1 MKGTTVED
9 ILKKNTDVLKKH
21 HVRRIG
27 IFGSYAR
34 GDHDA
39 SSDID
44 ILVEFDDGAFG
55 RNYRGYF
62 DTVTSLSADLSA
74 LLNNNV
80 DLVTFDMLSPRI
92 APDVLKEVKII
103 EEL

>member
-1 MKGTTVED
+1 MKGTTIED
-9 ILKKNTDVLKKH
+9 ILKRNTDVLKKH
-21 HVRRIG
+21 HVRKIG

-39 SSDID
+39 HSDID
-44 ILVEFDDGAFG
+44 ILVEFDDSAFG

-74 LLNNNV
+74 LLNNHV